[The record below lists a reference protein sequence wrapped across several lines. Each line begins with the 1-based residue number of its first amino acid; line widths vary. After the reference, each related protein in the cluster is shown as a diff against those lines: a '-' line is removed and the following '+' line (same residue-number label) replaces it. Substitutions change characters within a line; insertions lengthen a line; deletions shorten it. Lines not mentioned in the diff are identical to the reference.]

1 MLIHLI
7 EFNLHLLTI
16 QCTDYFKAPIC
27 KAISLTEYLFTL
39 YLSSDTNIK
48 SKYLQEELKGKS
60 NFLYNENRY
69 WTDQIRDQK
78 KKKKNNKNKA

>member
-1 MLIHLI
+1 M
-7 EFNLHLLTI
+7 
-16 QCTDYFKAPIC
+16 
-27 KAISLTEYLFTL
+27 
-39 YLSSDTNIK
+39 SSDTNIK
-48 SKYLQEELKGKS
+48 SKYLQEKLKGKS